1 MFLAPLLF
9 APPSS
14 RKAEDGGG
22 KRGTFSVVVRFW
34 FNYIYTLFI
43 TTFALLGRERERER
57 DKDEIVCHHT
67 PSAAAD
73 GNANVDG
80 NKSIGALNDERKYKL
95 GVCYILKMKQI
106 KGSRQKFQKFDKRP
120 LLILFCWRGV
130 DGGME

>member
-9 APPSS
+9 PHPSS

-57 DKDEIVCHHT
+57 
-67 PSAAAD
+67 
-73 GNANVDG
+73 
-80 NKSIGALNDERKYKL
+80 
-95 GVCYILKMKQI
+95 
-106 KGSRQKFQKFDKRP
+106 
-120 LLILFCWRGV
+120 
-130 DGGME
+130 